1 MPFSHS
7 YFAPRRP
14 LLFRLYARKTHH
26 ITRAAQALLEANST
40 GFGLFQLPEQ
50 LPENSWGLHQVIAHI
65 VVLQDQPASA
75 HKTGK
80 EVNAEEMNGS
90 LDASMRAG
98 VESEEIC
105 VLIGTV
111 DQRQLSWYY
120 HWGGTNE
127 NAYACTCNYC
137 NAIKVWSLLR
147 SWERRG
153 HRRDVDVFLGDA
165 QTLVSKYWQAGTVKN
180 RENVSCELRVCRRDK
195 SKTDRQIRKGTGL
208 KLQVY
213 SVSLEDEW

>member
-1 MPFSHS
+1 MRVWNLKYLDSQQEETT
-7 YFAPRRP
+7 
-14 LLFRLYARKTHH
+14 KITGTHRCFDP
-26 ITRAAQALLEANST
+26 TT
-40 GFGLFQLPEQ
+40 C
-50 LPENSWGLHQVIAHI
+50 HQ
-65 VVLQDQPASA
+65 
-75 HKTGK
+75 
-80 EVNAEEMNGS
+80 
-90 LDASMRAG
+90 
-98 VESEEIC
+98 EIC

-153 HRRDVDVFLGDA
+153 LRQDVNVFLDDA